1 MKTTP
6 MHAVLA
12 TVLCGALGAHAADEP
27 RFYLSADAGRS
38 DFRLHDDELGE
49 LLPMAVPIPGLVAV
63 IQSKDGKDRAYALH
77 AGYRLNANW
86 ALEAGYADLG
96 DASFVG
102 QRMVNCRPGEICSLL
117 MFPASRGSLSAKAW
131 DASVV
136 GSYALAENWSAYG
149 KLGVS
154 LTRIKTT
161 VAGSLPAATRS
172 SSQRSTVPLLAAGVA
187 YQLTPAASV
196 HLEWNRHFDGSGD
209 SRNGKAD
216 IDAYTLGVGYRF

>member
-27 RFYLSADAGRS
+27 RFYLSADVGRS
-38 DFRLHDDELGE
+38 DFRLHDDELGA
-49 LLPMAVPIPGLVAV
+49 LLPMPILGLAAV
-63 IQSKDGKDRAYALH
+63 IQSKDSKDRAYALH

-102 QRMVNCRPGEICSLL
+102 SRVVNCRPGDICSQVV
-117 MFPASRGSLSAKAW
+117 FPAYRGSLSAKAW

-136 GSYALAENWSAYG
+136 GSYALAASWSAYG

-161 VAGSLPAATRS
+161 VAGSLPATTLS
-172 SSQRSTVPLLAAGVA
+172 SSHRSTVPLLAAGVA